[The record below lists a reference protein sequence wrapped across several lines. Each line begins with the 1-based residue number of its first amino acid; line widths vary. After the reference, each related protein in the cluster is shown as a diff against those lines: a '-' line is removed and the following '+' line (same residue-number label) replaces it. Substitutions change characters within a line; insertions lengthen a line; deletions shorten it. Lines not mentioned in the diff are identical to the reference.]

1 MEQIFWNFLKPF
13 TIAFPNIFQRHN
25 FSCNASWSN
34 LDQNS
39 LNKWLMGTIS
49 NVMPRTQQ
57 GTTTTCQKHLN
68 DLLELHAANFNS
80 VITANSSFR
89 FLPILLISELLI
101 PGTAN
106 VYYAINTQ
114 YDLNFVLRE
123 KPEDLNVS
131 LASSTPGAGLSTTPH
146 HGVLGTGSLELSGTP
161 KGLRKPSR
169 DNSKARRKILG
180 LAL

>member
-1 MEQIFWNFLKPF
+1 MRGLNQFLNC
-13 TIAFPNIFQRHN
+13 TYS
-25 FSCNASWSN
+25 SCLFHSN
-34 LDQNS
+34 GYS
-39 LNKWLMGTIS
+39 
-49 NVMPRTQQ
+49 
-57 GTTTTCQKHLN
+57 C
-68 DLLELHAANFNS
+68 
-80 VITANSSFR
+80 
-89 FLPILLISELLI
+89 PILIQTSTFKGPLTKGFFLFFSELLI

-114 YDLNFVLRE
+114 FDLNFVLRE

-146 HGVLGTGSLELSGTP
+146 HGILGTGSLELAGTP